1 MNLKTWVP
9 LGLAIVLGLVAM
21 FVAKDYMDKKNPSVT
36 SENATKVVVLK
47 KDVAAGSQLTADDLA
62 TVKIAGT
69 DVNPQAIFSD
79 PLTLEKRV
87 VVAPALKGTP
97 VINTMLAPE
106 GAGSGMQALIPEGKR
121 AITVEI
127 NEFSG
132 VAGNLTPGCHV
143 DIVSTFTGDH
153 GEMLSRTIVQ
163 NLKVQSLGVRQGD
176 NADQAPQ
183 TRSVTLIASP
193 NEAEAIELATSLGHP
208 RMVLRASGDDEPSDS
223 EGITVAELR
232 RGISKSDYVE
242 PIALAPATTQPS
254 SSPQS
259 NHPRMRQIKIIR
271 GGVESTTNVQELAAP
286 IGPKWIT
293 GANTEEIPSSNNP
306 Q

>member
-9 LGLAIVLGLVAM
+9 LVLAIVLGLIAMKVARD
-21 FVAKDYMDKKNPSVT
+21 VMDKKNPSVT
-36 SENATKVVVLK
+36 SENAMKVVVLK
-47 KDVAAGSQLTADDLA
+47 KDVPAGTQLTADDLGTA
-62 TVKIAGT
+62 KMAGT
-69 DVNPQAIFSD
+69 DVNAQAIFSD
-79 PLTLEKRV
+79 PAALEKRV
-87 VVAPALKGTP
+87 TIAPAVKGTP

-121 AITVEI
+121 AVTVEI

-132 VAGNLTPGCHV
+132 VAGNLIPGCHV

-163 NLKVQSLGVRQGD
+163 NLKVQSLGMRQGGD
-176 NADQAPQ
+176 PNDAPGPV
-183 TRSVTLIASP
+183 RSVTLIASP
-193 NEAEAIELATSLGHP
+193 NEAEALELATSLGHP
-208 RMVLRASGDDEPSDS
+208 RMVLRASGDEEPTDS

-232 RGISKSDYVE
+232 RGITKSDYVE
-242 PIALAPATTQPS
+242 PISLAPTTQPGS
-254 SSPQS
+254 QQS
-259 NHPRMRQIKIIR
+259 TRSHMRQIKIIR
-271 GGVESTTNVQELAAP
+271 GGVESNSTVEELAAP

-293 GANTEEIPSSNNP
+293 GANTEEIPSSSNP